1 MNTNQIKS
9 FAKSARI
16 NLCAAVEQKIRYW
29 GFHESG
35 ESYDQPIAVS
45 GGYTYRGEI
54 YNDTYTVGYW
64 QSLKARLS
72 AGKEAFQDTVEEAA
86 YTWFNRLMAIKI
98 LEKNGFI
105 PPVLR
110 FREGSFMPEI
120 LQQAK
125 FGQHSLTHSGYIA
138 NLQEALDHHND
149 EVAFAILIKNFCDKN
164 PLLTEAFGGV
174 DDYTQILLPQNLLT
188 EEGFLAML
196 NDEQYISEE
205 DYREVELIGWLY
217 QFYISDKKDEVFA
230 NKKEKFREE
239 DIPAATQIFTPRWIV
254 SYMVENTL
262 GKAYIDYEPDTELKA
277 QMRYLVEDQNSASKP
292 LIEDITELSLI
303 DPAAGSGHILVVGME
318 WLYQMY
324 LEQGYAPKAAVQS
337 ILEHNL
343 YGLDIDERAAQ
354 LARFA
359 VLLKGAQLLENRF
372 AGEGKNFLMGKDFL
386 LPHIYAFPEAYSF
399 TVAEV
404 ETFTEGNR
412 HTEEILKALRLLYN
426 GKNIGSAL
434 KLSLSTEA
442 QDYIKQQIKEWDRT
456 AKTAV
461 EKEAIYK
468 HLRPYL
474 LVALNLAQKYTAA
487 AANPPYMGSANMN
500 AELKNYLEK
509 HYPMT
514 QADLCT
520 VFIEMFGNITMKNGK
535 YAFITPPSWMFLSTY
550 EKLRHHLLSMNSID
564 SLLHL
569 SRGVFGA
576 DFGSVSC
583 VITNRHYPNAKG
595 TYFKL
600 LERTFQEFYQGHLE
614 ELFLKTLENHDFK
627 YDFSNYNKDLTE
639 LEYSE
644 NGTTLYYPQLPQDQF
659 DKIPGSP
666 IAYWAS
672 EKLLE
677 AFVHK
682 KIMDY
687 DYTIG
692 QNVTGNNEK
701 YVRFIWEISR
711 ESIGRNKKWL
721 IYAKGGEYRKWE
733 GNLIHVINWSEEAR
747 KDYYENKNAS
757 IIKEEHWYR
766 KGITW
771 GLVSSSSI
779 SFRVLPENTTFDKG
793 GTSIML
799 QDNNYFNIILGLLNS
814 KTSKEIVK
822 YLNPTIN
829 YQLGDIRSIPV
840 IFSQDDKGFIDNLVD
855 ECISISKYDWNTFE
869 TAWDFT
875 ANPLVNIGKYIYGF
889 TQNSDDLENISS
901 NIADAYEKYKLFTNS
916 QFEKLKKNEETLN
929 EFFIHLYGLEQEL
942 DATVPEKDITI
953 AKIFDKAEDIS
964 EESKNNKYF
973 LTKQEVVQQL
983 LSYLI
988 GVLMGR
994 YRLDREGVQIT
1005 HQATLEETSAY
1016 SVAGQEGDFTFTMD
1030 DDGIIPMMGVEC
1042 GFPDDVVRRIEDL
1055 IEKIWGDK
1063 QVIANLNFINEALG
1077 MPMEKWLTEEFWPYH
1092 LKKYSKRPI
1101 YWLFCSN
1108 LKNPKKSAFRV
1119 LCYMHRMD
1127 SFSLQQIIRLYLHP
1141 HQEHLRTEYEALK
1154 EREATLDKAEKKRLD
1169 TLPKL
1174 LAEIKDYGE
1183 KIKSYANQQIAL
1195 DLDNGVVRNFAIF
1208 QEVLP
1213 SLK

>member
-29 GFHESG
+29 GFHENG

-125 FGQHSLTHSGYIA
+125 SGQHSLTHSGYIA

-412 HTEEILKALRLLYN
+412 HTEEILKVLRLLYN

-474 LVALNLAQKYTAA
+474 LVALNLAQKYTAV

-514 QADLCT
+514 KADLFA
-520 VFIEMFGNITMKNGK
+520 VFMEKMIEMTKDNARMGCITME
-535 YAFITPPSWMFLSTY
+535 AWMFLSTY
-550 EKLRHHLLSMNSID
+550 EKLRHYILNKYSIVSLS
-564 SLLHL
+564 H
-569 SRGVFGA
+569 FGWHIIGIA
-576 DFGSVSC
+576 FGTAMLV
-583 VITNRHYPNAKG
+583 
-595 TYFKL
+595 
-600 LERTFQEFYQGHLE
+600 LEKSKNIKIG
-614 ELFLKTLENHDFK
+614 
-627 YDFSNYNKDLTE
+627 
-639 LEYSE
+639 EYSYLTINDMDRE
-644 NGTTLYYPQLPQDQF
+644 ADVPLVFPKKDNGRYALLPQDQF

-677 AFVHK
+677 AFSNGTKMSDVAEPRGG
-682 KIMDY
+682 M
-687 DYTIG
+687 
-692 QNVTGNNEK
+692 VTGNNDRFLRLWWEVDENRIKYDNETIEDTLTNGYKWYPYNKGGLRRQWFGNYDYIINWENDGEEVKSLKNDKGKIRSHGYNGVYSFKRAITWSLITSGKFSVRYRETGSLFDYAGLEAFSKNKINLK
-701 YVRFIWEISR
+701 YVL
-711 ESIGRNKKWL
+711 G
-721 IYAKGGEYRKWE
+721 
-733 GNLIHVINWSEEAR
+733 
-747 KDYYENKNAS
+747 
-757 IIKEEHWYR
+757 
-766 KGITW
+766 
-771 GLVSSSSI
+771 
-779 SFRVLPENTTFDKG
+779 
-793 GTSIML
+793 
-799 QDNNYFNIILGLLNS
+799 ILGTKISDYVFNMF
-814 KTSKEIVK
+814 
-822 YLNPTIN
+822 NPTVNLQIGDFIN
-829 YQLGDIRSIPV
+829 FPILEDENIKNEVIP
-840 IFSQDDKGFIDNLVD
+840 IVD
-855 ECISISKYDWNTFE
+855 ECIAISKYDWNTFE

-875 ANPLVNIGKYIYGF
+875 ANPLVNIEQYIHGF
-889 TQNSDDLENISS
+889 TQNSEDLENISS

-929 EFFIHLYGLEQEL
+929 ELFIQLYGLEQEL

-1030 DDGIIPMMGVEC
+1030 DDGIIPMMGAEC

-1195 DLDNGVVRNFAIF
+1195 DLDNGVMRNFAIF

>member
-1 MNTNQIKS
+1 
-9 FAKSARI
+9 
-16 NLCAAVEQKIRYW
+16 
-29 GFHESG
+29 
-35 ESYDQPIAVS
+35 
-45 GGYTYRGEI
+45 
-54 YNDTYTVGYW
+54 
-64 QSLKARLS
+64 
-72 AGKEAFQDTVEEAA
+72 
-86 YTWFNRLMAIKI
+86 
-98 LEKNGFI
+98 
-105 PPVLR
+105 
-110 FREGSFMPEI
+110 
-120 LQQAK
+120 
-125 FGQHSLTHSGYIA
+125 
-138 NLQEALDHHND
+138 
-149 EVAFAILIKNFCDKN
+149 
-164 PLLTEAFGGV
+164 
-174 DDYTQILLPQNLLT
+174 
-188 EEGFLAML
+188 
-196 NDEQYISEE
+196 
-205 DYREVELIGWLY
+205 
-217 QFYISDKKDEVFA
+217 
-230 NKKEKFREE
+230 
-239 DIPAATQIFTPRWIV
+239 
-254 SYMVENTL
+254 
-262 GKAYIDYEPDTELKA
+262 
-277 QMRYLVEDQNSASKP
+277 
-292 LIEDITELSLI
+292 
-303 DPAAGSGHILVVGME
+303 
-318 WLYQMY
+318 
-324 LEQGYAPKAAVQS
+324 
-337 ILEHNL
+337 
-343 YGLDIDERAAQ
+343 
-354 LARFA
+354 
-359 VLLKGAQLLENRF
+359 
-372 AGEGKNFLMGKDFL
+372 MGKDFL

-412 HTEEILKALRLLYN
+412 HTEEILKVLRLLYN

-474 LVALNLAQKYTAA
+474 LVALNLAQKYTAV

-514 QADLCT
+514 KADLFA
-520 VFIEMFGNITMKNGK
+520 VFMEKMIEMTKDNARMGCITME
-535 YAFITPPSWMFLSTY
+535 AWMFLSTY
-550 EKLRHHLLSMNSID
+550 EKLRHYILNKYSIVSLS
-564 SLLHL
+564 H
-569 SRGVFGA
+569 FGWHIIGIA
-576 DFGSVSC
+576 FGTAMLV
-583 VITNRHYPNAKG
+583 
-595 TYFKL
+595 
-600 LERTFQEFYQGHLE
+600 LEKSKNIKIG
-614 ELFLKTLENHDFK
+614 
-627 YDFSNYNKDLTE
+627 
-639 LEYSE
+639 EYSYLTINDMDRE
-644 NGTTLYYPQLPQDQF
+644 ADVPLVFPKKDNGRYALLPQDQF

-677 AFVHK
+677 AFVYK

-855 ECISISKYDWNTFE
+855 ECIAISKYDWNTFE

-875 ANPLVNIGKYIYGF
+875 ANPFVNIGKYIYGY
-889 TQNSDDLENISS
+889 TKNSEDLENISS

-916 QFEKLKKNEETLN
+916 QFAKLKKNEETLN
-929 EFFIHLYGLEQEL
+929 ELFIQLYGLEQEL

-1016 SVAGQEGDFTFTMD
+1016 SVAGQEGDFNFTMD
-1030 DDGIIPMMGVEC
+1030 DDGIIPMMGAEC
-1042 GFPDDVVRRIEDL
+1042 GFPDDVVRRIENL

-1127 SFSLQQIIRLYLHP
+1127 GFSLQQIIRLYLHP

-1195 DLDNGVVRNFAIF
+1195 DLDNGVMRNFAIF

>member
-1 MNTNQIKS
+1 
-9 FAKSARI
+9 
-16 NLCAAVEQKIRYW
+16 
-29 GFHESG
+29 
-35 ESYDQPIAVS
+35 
-45 GGYTYRGEI
+45 
-54 YNDTYTVGYW
+54 
-64 QSLKARLS
+64 
-72 AGKEAFQDTVEEAA
+72 
-86 YTWFNRLMAIKI
+86 
-98 LEKNGFI
+98 
-105 PPVLR
+105 
-110 FREGSFMPEI
+110 
-120 LQQAK
+120 
-125 FGQHSLTHSGYIA
+125 
-138 NLQEALDHHND
+138 
-149 EVAFAILIKNFCDKN
+149 
-164 PLLTEAFGGV
+164 
-174 DDYTQILLPQNLLT
+174 
-188 EEGFLAML
+188 
-196 NDEQYISEE
+196 
-205 DYREVELIGWLY
+205 
-217 QFYISDKKDEVFA
+217 
-230 NKKEKFREE
+230 
-239 DIPAATQIFTPRWIV
+239 
-254 SYMVENTL
+254 
-262 GKAYIDYEPDTELKA
+262 
-277 QMRYLVEDQNSASKP
+277 
-292 LIEDITELSLI
+292 
-303 DPAAGSGHILVVGME
+303 
-318 WLYQMY
+318 
-324 LEQGYAPKAAVQS
+324 
-337 ILEHNL
+337 
-343 YGLDIDERAAQ
+343 
-354 LARFA
+354 
-359 VLLKGAQLLENRF
+359 
-372 AGEGKNFLMGKDFL
+372 MGKDFL

-412 HTEEILKALRLLYN
+412 HTEEILKVLRLLYN

-468 HLRPYL
+468 YLRPYL
-474 LVALNLAQKYTAA
+474 LVALNLAQKYTAV

-514 QADLCT
+514 KADLFA
-520 VFIEMFGNITMKNGK
+520 VFMEKMIEMTKDNARMGCITME
-535 YAFITPPSWMFLSTY
+535 AWMFLSTY
-550 EKLRHHLLSMNSID
+550 EKLRHYILNKYSIVSLS
-564 SLLHL
+564 H
-569 SRGVFGA
+569 FGWHIIGIA
-576 DFGSVSC
+576 FGTAMLV
-583 VITNRHYPNAKG
+583 
-595 TYFKL
+595 
-600 LERTFQEFYQGHLE
+600 LEKSKNIKIG
-614 ELFLKTLENHDFK
+614 
-627 YDFSNYNKDLTE
+627 
-639 LEYSE
+639 EYSYLTINDMDRE
-644 NGTTLYYPQLPQDQF
+644 ADVPLVFPKKDNGRYALLPQDQF

-677 AFVHK
+677 AFVYK

-855 ECISISKYDWNTFE
+855 ECIAISKYDWNTFE

-875 ANPLVNIGKYIYGF
+875 ANPFVNIGKYIYGY
-889 TQNSDDLENISS
+889 TKNSEDLENISS

-916 QFEKLKKNEETLN
+916 QFAKLKKNEETLN
-929 EFFIHLYGLEQEL
+929 ELFIQLYGLEQEL

-1016 SVAGQEGDFTFTMD
+1016 SVAGQEGDFNFTMD
-1030 DDGIIPMMGVEC
+1030 DDGIIPMMGAEC
-1042 GFPDDVVRRIEDL
+1042 GFPDDVVRRIENL

-1127 SFSLQQIIRLYLHP
+1127 GFSLQQIIRLYLHP

-1195 DLDNGVVRNFAIF
+1195 DLDNGVMRNFAIF

>member
-16 NLCAAVEQKIRYW
+16 NLCAAVEQKIKYW
-29 GFHESG
+29 GFHENG

-125 FGQHSLTHSGYIA
+125 SGQHSLTHSGYIA

-262 GKAYIDYEPDTELKA
+262 GKAYIDYEPDTKLKA

-404 ETFTEGNR
+404 ETFTEAPP

-474 LVALNLAQKYTAA
+474 LVALNLAQKYTAV

-514 QADLCT
+514 KADLFA
-520 VFIEMFGNITMKNGK
+520 VFMEVCLDLCQDKGK
-535 YAFITPPSWMFLSTY
+535 MGMINQHSWMFLSSFEEY
-550 EKLRHHLLSMNSID
+550 RKYLLQYYSIEN
-564 SLLHL
+564 LLHL
-569 SRGVFGA
+569 GA
-576 DFGSVSC
+576 
-583 VITNRHYPNAKG
+583 
-595 TYFKL
+595 
-600 LERTFQEFYQGHLE
+600 RTFDEIGGEVVQNVGFVLRNQVPNEKQRGDYYRMVDERNTTLKEQS
-614 ELFLKTLENHDFK
+614 FL
-627 YDFSNYNKDLTE
+627 NK
-639 LEYSE
+639 
-644 NGTTLYYPQLPQDQF
+644 TLYYPQLPQDQF

-677 AFVHK
+677 AFVYK

-855 ECISISKYDWNTFE
+855 ECIAISKYDWNTFE

-875 ANPLVNIGKYIYGF
+875 ANPFVNIGKYIYGY
-889 TQNSDDLENISS
+889 TKNSEDLENISS

-916 QFEKLKKNEETLN
+916 QFAKLKKNEETLN
-929 EFFIHLYGLEQEL
+929 ELFIQLYGLEQEL

-1016 SVAGQEGDFTFTMD
+1016 SVAGQEGDFNFTMD
-1030 DDGIIPMMGVEC
+1030 DDGIIPMMGAEC
-1042 GFPDDVVRRIEDL
+1042 GFPDDVVRRIENL

-1127 SFSLQQIIRLYLHP
+1127 GFSLQQIIRLYLHP

-1195 DLDNGVVRNFAIF
+1195 DLDNGVMRNFAIF

>member
-1 MNTNQIKS
+1 
-9 FAKSARI
+9 
-16 NLCAAVEQKIRYW
+16 
-29 GFHESG
+29 
-35 ESYDQPIAVS
+35 
-45 GGYTYRGEI
+45 
-54 YNDTYTVGYW
+54 
-64 QSLKARLS
+64 
-72 AGKEAFQDTVEEAA
+72 
-86 YTWFNRLMAIKI
+86 
-98 LEKNGFI
+98 
-105 PPVLR
+105 
-110 FREGSFMPEI
+110 
-120 LQQAK
+120 
-125 FGQHSLTHSGYIA
+125 
-138 NLQEALDHHND
+138 
-149 EVAFAILIKNFCDKN
+149 
-164 PLLTEAFGGV
+164 
-174 DDYTQILLPQNLLT
+174 
-188 EEGFLAML
+188 ML

-262 GKAYIDYEPDTELKA
+262 GKAYIDYESDTELKA

-359 VLLKGAQLLENRF
+359 VLLKGAQLLENRL

-399 TVAEV
+399 TVEDV
-404 ETFTEGNR
+404 KTFTEGNR

-474 LVALNLAQKYTAA
+474 LVARNLAQKYTAV

-677 AFVHK
+677 AFSNGTKMSDVADVRQGLATADNDRFLRLWWEVDNE
-682 KIMDY
+682 KIKYDNETLEDTIDNGYKWYPHNKGGARRQWFGNY
-687 DYTIG
+687 DYVV
-692 QNVTGNNEK
+692 NWGNDGEELKK
-701 YVRFIWEISR
+701 YQLTLNQGWTARLKSR
-711 ESIGRNKKWL
+711 EYYFK
-721 IYAKGGEYRKWE
+721 
-733 GNLIHVINWSEEAR
+733 EA
-747 KDYYENKNAS
+747 
-757 IIKEEHWYR
+757 
-766 KGITW
+766 ITW
-771 GLVSSSSI
+771 SNIMSGGFSIRYREKGSVFDVSGMSA
-779 SFRVLPENTTFDKG
+779 FFEN
-793 GTSIML
+793 S
-799 QDNNYFNIILGLLNS
+799 QDIKYILGLMSS
-814 KTSKEIVK
+814 KLSDYVFKM
-822 YLNPTIN
+822 LNPTVNLQIVDFKN
-829 YQLGDIRSIPV
+829 FPV
-840 IFSQDDKGFIDNLVD
+840 IEDEDVKREVLPIVD
-855 ECISISKYDWNTFE
+855 ECIAISKYDWNTFE

-875 ANPLVNIGKYIYGF
+875 ANPLVNIGKYIYGY
-889 TQNSDDLENISS
+889 TKNSEDLENISS

-929 EFFIHLYGLEQEL
+929 ELFIQLYGLEQEL

-1030 DDGIIPMMGVEC
+1030 DDGIIPMMGAEC

-1195 DLDNGVVRNFAIF
+1195 DLDNGVMRNFAIF

>member
-16 NLCAAVEQKIRYW
+16 NLCAAVEQKIKYW
-29 GFHESG
+29 GFHENG

-125 FGQHSLTHSGYIA
+125 SGQHSLTHSGYIA

-412 HTEEILKALRLLYN
+412 HTEEILKVLRLLYN

-474 LVALNLAQKYTAA
+474 LVALNLAQKYTAV

-514 QADLCT
+514 KADLFA
-520 VFIEMFGNITMKNGK
+520 VFMEKMIEMTKDNARMGCITME
-535 YAFITPPSWMFLSTY
+535 AWMFLSTY
-550 EKLRHHLLSMNSID
+550 EKLRHYILNKYSIVSLS
-564 SLLHL
+564 H
-569 SRGVFGA
+569 FGWHIIGIA
-576 DFGSVSC
+576 FGTAMLV
-583 VITNRHYPNAKG
+583 
-595 TYFKL
+595 
-600 LERTFQEFYQGHLE
+600 LEKSKNIKIG
-614 ELFLKTLENHDFK
+614 
-627 YDFSNYNKDLTE
+627 
-639 LEYSE
+639 EYSYLTINDMDRE
-644 NGTTLYYPQLPQDQF
+644 ANVPLVFPKKDNGRYALLPQDQF

-677 AFVHK
+677 AFSKGTKMSDVA
-682 KIMDY
+682 DVRQGLATA
-687 DYTIG
+687 D
-692 QNVTGNNEK
+692 NDRFLRLWWEVDNEK
-701 YVRFIWEISR
+701 I
-711 ESIGRNKKWL
+711 
-721 IYAKGGEYRKWE
+721 
-733 GNLIHVINWSEEAR
+733 
-747 KDYYENKNAS
+747 
-757 IIKEEHWYR
+757 
-766 KGITW
+766 
-771 GLVSSSSI
+771 
-779 SFRVLPENTTFDKG
+779 
-793 GTSIML
+793 
-799 QDNNYFNIILGLLNS
+799 
-814 KTSKEIVK
+814 
-822 YLNPTIN
+822 
-829 YQLGDIRSIPV
+829 
-840 IFSQDDKGFIDNLVD
+840 
-855 ECISISKYDWNTFE
+855 KYD
-869 TAWDFT
+869 
-875 ANPLVNIGKYIYGF
+875 
-889 TQNSDDLENISS
+889 
-901 NIADAYEKYKLFTNS
+901 
-916 QFEKLKKNEETLN
+916 NE
-929 EFFIHLYGLEQEL
+929 
-942 DATVPEKDITI
+942 
-953 AKIFDKAEDIS
+953 
-964 EESKNNKYF
+964 
-973 LTKQEVVQQL
+973 
-983 LSYLI
+983 
-988 GVLMGR
+988 
-994 YRLDREGVQIT
+994 
-1005 HQATLEETSAY
+1005 TLEETIDNGYKWYPYNKGGARRQWFGNYDYVLNFNEEAQLILSKQGNKLPSKHLYFKEAITWSNIMSGGFSIRYREKGSVFDVSGMSAFFEN
-1016 SVAGQEGDFTFTMD
+1016 GQDIKYTL
-1030 DDGIIPMMGVEC
+1030 GIISSKLSDYYNRQNEMS
-1042 GFPDDVVRRIEDL
+1042 
-1055 IEKIWGDK
+1055 KISK
-1063 QVIANLNFINEALG
+1063 QNV
-1077 MPMEKWLTEEFWPYH
+1077 
-1092 LKKYSKRPI
+1092 
-1101 YWLFCSN
+1101 
-1108 LKNPKKSAFRV
+1108 PKK
-1119 LCYMHRMD
+1119 
-1127 SFSLQQIIRLYLHP
+1127 
-1141 HQEHLRTEYEALK
+1141 
-1154 EREATLDKAEKKRLD
+1154 REAT
-1169 TLPKL
+1169 KL
-1174 LAEIKDYGE
+1174 IE
-1183 KIKSYANQQIAL
+1183 
-1195 DLDNGVVRNFAIF
+1195 
-1208 QEVLP
+1208 
-1213 SLK
+1213 SLF

>member
-16 NLCAAVEQKIRYW
+16 NLCAAVEQKIKYW
-29 GFHESG
+29 GFHENG

-125 FGQHSLTHSGYIA
+125 SGQHSLTHSGYIA

-412 HTEEILKALRLLYN
+412 HTEEILKVLRLLYN

-474 LVALNLAQKYTAA
+474 LVALNLAQKYTAV

-514 QADLCT
+514 KADLFA
-520 VFIEMFGNITMKNGK
+520 VFMEKMIEMTKDNARMGCITME
-535 YAFITPPSWMFLSTY
+535 AWMFLSTY
-550 EKLRHHLLSMNSID
+550 EKLRHYILNKYSIVSLS
-564 SLLHL
+564 H
-569 SRGVFGA
+569 FGWHIIGIA
-576 DFGSVSC
+576 FGTAMLV
-583 VITNRHYPNAKG
+583 
-595 TYFKL
+595 
-600 LERTFQEFYQGHLE
+600 LEKSKNIKIG
-614 ELFLKTLENHDFK
+614 
-627 YDFSNYNKDLTE
+627 
-639 LEYSE
+639 EYSYLTINDMDRE
-644 NGTTLYYPQLPQDQF
+644 ADVPLVFPKKDNGRYALLPQDQF

-677 AFVHK
+677 AFVYK

-855 ECISISKYDWNTFE
+855 ECIAISKYDWNTFE

-875 ANPLVNIGKYIYGF
+875 ANPFVNIGKYIYGY
-889 TQNSDDLENISS
+889 TKNSEDLENISS

-916 QFEKLKKNEETLN
+916 QFAKLKKNEETLN
-929 EFFIHLYGLEQEL
+929 ELFIQLYGLEQEL

-1016 SVAGQEGDFTFTMD
+1016 SVAGQEGDFNFTMD
-1030 DDGIIPMMGVEC
+1030 DDGIIPMMGAEC
-1042 GFPDDVVRRIEDL
+1042 GFPDDVVRRIENL

-1127 SFSLQQIIRLYLHP
+1127 GFSLQQIIRLYLHP

-1195 DLDNGVVRNFAIF
+1195 DLDNGVMRNFAIF

>member
-16 NLCAAVEQKIRYW
+16 NLCAAVEQKIKYW
-29 GFHESG
+29 GFHENG

-125 FGQHSLTHSGYIA
+125 SGQHSLTHSGYIA

-262 GKAYIDYEPDTELKA
+262 GKAYIDYESDTELKA

-404 ETFTEGNR
+404 ETFTEGTPY
-412 HTEEILKALRLLYN
+412 TEEILKALRLLYN

-474 LVALNLAQKYTAA
+474 LVALNLAQKYTAV

-514 QADLCT
+514 KADLFA
-520 VFIEMFGNITMKNGK
+520 VFMEKMIEMTKDNARMGCITME
-535 YAFITPPSWMFLSTY
+535 AWMFLSTY
-550 EKLRHHLLSMNSID
+550 EKLRHYILNKYSIVSLS
-564 SLLHL
+564 H
-569 SRGVFGA
+569 FGWHIIGIA
-576 DFGSVSC
+576 FGTAMLV
-583 VITNRHYPNAKG
+583 
-595 TYFKL
+595 
-600 LERTFQEFYQGHLE
+600 LEKSKNIKIG
-614 ELFLKTLENHDFK
+614 
-627 YDFSNYNKDLTE
+627 
-639 LEYSE
+639 EYSYLTINDMDRE
-644 NGTTLYYPQLPQDQF
+644 ANVPLVFPKKDNGRYALLPQDQF

-677 AFVHK
+677 AFSNGTKMSDVADVRQGLATADNDRFLRLWWEVDNE
-682 KIMDY
+682 KIKYDNETLEETIDNGYKWYPYNKGGARRQWFGNY
-687 DYTIG
+687 DYIVNWENDG
-692 QNVTGNNEK
+692 VEIRNFKDERGKLHSRPQNTEYYFKEAITWSKIASGGFSIRLQEKGIIFDSGAMSVFFEKKENLK
-701 YVRFIWEISR
+701 YV
-711 ESIGRNKKWL
+711 
-721 IYAKGGEYRKWE
+721 
-733 GNLIHVINWSEEAR
+733 
-747 KDYYENKNAS
+747 
-757 IIKEEHWYR
+757 
-766 KGITW
+766 
-771 GLVSSSSI
+771 
-779 SFRVLPENTTFDKG
+779 
-793 GTSIML
+793 
-799 QDNNYFNIILGLLNS
+799 LGLLTTKIS
-814 KTSKEIVK
+814 DYIFKI
-822 YLNPTIN
+822 LNPTVN
-829 YQLGDIRSIPV
+829 LSSGVGALFPV
-840 IFSQDDKGFIDNLVD
+840 IEDEKIKNEIIPIVD
-855 ECISISKYDWNTFE
+855 ECIAISKYDWNTFE
-869 TAWDFT
+869 TAWGFT
-875 ANPLVNIGKYIYGF
+875 ANPLVNIEQYIYGF
-889 TQNSDDLENISS
+889 TQNSEDLENISS

-929 EFFIHLYGLEQEL
+929 ELFIQLYGLEQEL

-953 AKIFDKAEDIS
+953 TKIFDKAEDIS

>member
-16 NLCAAVEQKIRYW
+16 NLCAAVEQKIKYW
-29 GFHESG
+29 GFHENG

-125 FGQHSLTHSGYIA
+125 SGQHSLTHSGYIA

-412 HTEEILKALRLLYN
+412 HTEEILKVLRLLYN

-474 LVALNLAQKYTAA
+474 LVALNLAQKYTAV

-514 QADLCT
+514 KADLFA
-520 VFIEMFGNITMKNGK
+520 VFMEKMIEMTKDNARMGCITME
-535 YAFITPPSWMFLSTY
+535 AWMFLSTY
-550 EKLRHHLLSMNSID
+550 EKLRHYILNKYSIVSLS
-564 SLLHL
+564 H
-569 SRGVFGA
+569 FGWHIIGIA
-576 DFGSVSC
+576 FGTAMLV
-583 VITNRHYPNAKG
+583 
-595 TYFKL
+595 
-600 LERTFQEFYQGHLE
+600 LEKSKNIKIG
-614 ELFLKTLENHDFK
+614 
-627 YDFSNYNKDLTE
+627 
-639 LEYSE
+639 EYSYLTINDMDRE
-644 NGTTLYYPQLPQDQF
+644 ANVPLVFPKKDNGRYALLPQDQF

-677 AFVHK
+677 AFSNGTKMSDVADVRQGLATADNDRFLRLWWEVDNE
-682 KIMDY
+682 KIKYDNETLEDTIDNSYKWYPYNKGGARRQWFGNY
-687 DYTIG
+687 DYVVNWENDGVEIRNFKDERG
-692 QNVTGNNEK
+692 KLRSRPQN
-701 YVRFIWEISR
+701 I
-711 ESIGRNKKWL
+711 
-721 IYAKGGEYRKWE
+721 EYYFK
-733 GNLIHVINWSEEAR
+733 EA
-747 KDYYENKNAS
+747 
-757 IIKEEHWYR
+757 
-766 KGITW
+766 ITW
-771 GLVSSSSI
+771 SNIMSGGFSIRYREEGSVFDVSGMSA
-779 SFRVLPENTTFDKG
+779 FFENG
-793 GTSIML
+793 
-799 QDNNYFNIILGLLNS
+799 QDIKYILGIISS
-814 KTSKEIVK
+814 KLSDYVFKM
-822 YLNPTIN
+822 LNPTVN
-829 YQLGDIRSIPV
+829 LQVGDFKNFPIIEDEKIKNEIIP
-840 IFSQDDKGFIDNLVD
+840 IVD
-855 ECISISKYDWNTFE
+855 ECIAISKYDWNTFE

-875 ANPLVNIGKYIYGF
+875 TNPLVNIEQYIHSF
-889 TQNSDDLENISS
+889 TQNSDDLENPSPS
-901 NIADAYEKYKLFTNS
+901 IATAYEKYKLFTNS

-929 EFFIHLYGLEQEL
+929 ELFIQLYGLEQEL

-994 YRLDREGVQIT
+994 YRLDCEGVQIT
-1005 HQATLEETSAY
+1005 HQATLEETAAY

-1030 DDGIIPMMGVEC
+1030 DDGIIPMMGAEC
-1042 GFPDDVVRRIEDL
+1042 GFPDDVVRRIENL

-1195 DLDNGVVRNFAIF
+1195 DLDNGVMRNFAIF

>member
-16 NLCAAVEQKIRYW
+16 NLCAAVEQKIKYW
-29 GFHESG
+29 GFHENG

-125 FGQHSLTHSGYIA
+125 SGQHSLTHSGYIA

-412 HTEEILKALRLLYN
+412 HTEEILKVLRLLYN

-474 LVALNLAQKYTAA
+474 LVALNLAQKYTAV

-514 QADLCT
+514 KADLFA
-520 VFIEMFGNITMKNGK
+520 VFMEKMIEMTKDNARMGCITME
-535 YAFITPPSWMFLSTY
+535 AWMFLSTY
-550 EKLRHHLLSMNSID
+550 EKLRHYILNKYSIVSLS
-564 SLLHL
+564 H
-569 SRGVFGA
+569 FGWHIIGIA
-576 DFGSVSC
+576 FGTAMLV
-583 VITNRHYPNAKG
+583 
-595 TYFKL
+595 
-600 LERTFQEFYQGHLE
+600 LEKSKNIKIG
-614 ELFLKTLENHDFK
+614 
-627 YDFSNYNKDLTE
+627 
-639 LEYSE
+639 EYSYLTINDMDRE
-644 NGTTLYYPQLPQDQF
+644 ADVPLVFPKKDNGRYALLPQDQF

-677 AFVHK
+677 AFSKGTKMSDVAEPK
-682 KIMDY
+682 V
-687 DYTIG
+687 G
-692 QNVTGNNEK
+692 LQTGDNEK
-701 YVRFIWEISR
+701 YIRLWWEVDNEKIKYDN
-711 ESIGRNKKWL
+711 ETLEDTIDNGYKW
-721 IYAKGGEYRKWE
+721 YPYNKGGARRQWFGNYDYVVNWE
-733 GNLIHVINWSEEAR
+733 NNGEEIR
-747 KDYYENKNAS
+747 NFEKSSVKNIKYYF
-757 IIKEEHWYR
+757 KEA
-766 KGITW
+766 ITW
-771 GLVSSSSI
+771 SNIMSGGFSIRYREKGSVFDVSGMSA
-779 SFRVLPENTTFDKG
+779 FFENG
-793 GTSIML
+793 
-799 QDNNYFNIILGLLNS
+799 QDIKYILGIISS
-814 KTSKEIVK
+814 KLSDYVFKM
-822 YLNPTIN
+822 LNPTVN
-829 YQLGDIRSIPV
+829 LQVGDFKNFPIIEDEDVKREVLPI
-840 IFSQDDKGFIDNLVD
+840 VD
-855 ECISISKYDWNTFE
+855 ECIAISKYDWNTFE

-875 ANPLVNIGKYIYGF
+875 TNPLVNIEQYIHSF
-889 TQNSDDLENISS
+889 TQNSDDLENPSPS
-901 NIADAYEKYKLFTNS
+901 IATAYEKYKLFTNS

-929 EFFIHLYGLEQEL
+929 ELFIQLYGLEQEL

-994 YRLDREGVQIT
+994 YRLDCEGVQIT
-1005 HQATLEETSAY
+1005 HQATLEETAAY

-1030 DDGIIPMMGVEC
+1030 DDGIIPMMGAEC
-1042 GFPDDVVRRIEDL
+1042 GFPDDVVRRIENL

-1195 DLDNGVVRNFAIF
+1195 DLDNGVMRNFAIF

>member
-29 GFHESG
+29 GFHENG

-125 FGQHSLTHSGYIA
+125 SGQHSLTHSGYIA

-399 TVAEV
+399 TVEDV
-404 ETFTEGNR
+404 KTFTEGNR

-474 LVALNLAQKYTAA
+474 LVALNLAQKYTAV

-514 QADLCT
+514 KADLFA
-520 VFIEMFGNITMKNGK
+520 VFMEKMIEMTKDNARMGCITME
-535 YAFITPPSWMFLSTY
+535 AWMFLSTY
-550 EKLRHHLLSMNSID
+550 EKLRHYILNKYSIVSLS
-564 SLLHL
+564 H
-569 SRGVFGA
+569 FGWHIIGIA
-576 DFGSVSC
+576 FGTAMLV
-583 VITNRHYPNAKG
+583 
-595 TYFKL
+595 
-600 LERTFQEFYQGHLE
+600 LEKSKNIKIG
-614 ELFLKTLENHDFK
+614 
-627 YDFSNYNKDLTE
+627 
-639 LEYSE
+639 EYSYLTINDMDRE
-644 NGTTLYYPQLPQDQF
+644 ANVPLVFPKKDNGRYALLPQDQF

-677 AFVHK
+677 AFSNGTKMSDVADVRQGLATADNDRFLRLWWEVDNE
-682 KIMDY
+682 KIKYDNETLEDTIDNGYKWYPHNKGGARRQWFGNY
-687 DYTIG
+687 DYVV
-692 QNVTGNNEK
+692 NWGNDGEELKK
-701 YVRFIWEISR
+701 YQLTLNQGWTARLKSR
-711 ESIGRNKKWL
+711 EYYFK
-721 IYAKGGEYRKWE
+721 
-733 GNLIHVINWSEEAR
+733 EA
-747 KDYYENKNAS
+747 
-757 IIKEEHWYR
+757 
-766 KGITW
+766 ITW
-771 GLVSSSSI
+771 SNIMSGGFSIRYREKGSIFDVSGMSA
-779 SFRVLPENTTFDKG
+779 FFEN
-793 GTSIML
+793 S
-799 QDNNYFNIILGLLNS
+799 QDIKYILGLMSS
-814 KTSKEIVK
+814 KLSDYVFKM
-822 YLNPTIN
+822 LNPTVNLQIVDFKN
-829 YQLGDIRSIPV
+829 FPV
-840 IFSQDDKGFIDNLVD
+840 IEDEDVKREVLPIVD
-855 ECISISKYDWNTFE
+855 ECIAISKYDWNTFE

-875 ANPLVNIGKYIYGF
+875 ANPLVNIGKYIYGY
-889 TQNSDDLENISS
+889 TKNSEDLENISS

-929 EFFIHLYGLEQEL
+929 ELFIQLYGLEQEL

-1005 HQATLEETSAY
+1005 HQATLEETAAY

-1030 DDGIIPMMGVEC
+1030 DDGIIPMMGAEC

-1127 SFSLQQIIRLYLHP
+1127 GFSLQQIIRLYLHP
-1141 HQEHLRTEYEALK
+1141 QQEHLRTEYEALK

-1174 LAEIKDYGE
+1174 LVELKDYGE
-1183 KIKSYANQQIAL
+1183 KMKSYANQQIAL
-1195 DLDNGVVRNFAIF
+1195 DLDNGVMRNFAIF

>member
-16 NLCAAVEQKIRYW
+16 NLCAAVEQKIKYW
-29 GFHESG
+29 GFHENG

-262 GKAYIDYEPDTELKA
+262 GKAYIDYEPNTELKA

-359 VLLKGAQLLENRF
+359 VLLKGAQLLENRL

-399 TVAEV
+399 TVEDV
-404 ETFTEGNR
+404 KTFTEGNR

-474 LVALNLAQKYTAA
+474 LVALNLAQKYTAV

-514 QADLCT
+514 KADLFA
-520 VFIEMFGNITMKNGK
+520 VFMEKMIEMTKDNARMGCITME
-535 YAFITPPSWMFLSTY
+535 AWMFLSTY
-550 EKLRHHLLSMNSID
+550 EKLRHYILNKYSIVSLS
-564 SLLHL
+564 H
-569 SRGVFGA
+569 FGWHIIGIA
-576 DFGSVSC
+576 FGTAMLV
-583 VITNRHYPNAKG
+583 
-595 TYFKL
+595 
-600 LERTFQEFYQGHLE
+600 LEKSKNIKIG
-614 ELFLKTLENHDFK
+614 
-627 YDFSNYNKDLTE
+627 
-639 LEYSE
+639 EYSYLTINDMDRE
-644 NGTTLYYPQLPQDQF
+644 ANVPLVFPKKDNGRYALLPQDQF

-677 AFVHK
+677 AFSNGTKMSDVAEPK
-682 KIMDY
+682 KGMF
-687 DYTIG
+687 
-692 QNVTGNNEK
+692 TGDNEK
-701 YVRFIWEISR
+701 FLRLWWEVDNEKIKYDN
-711 ESIGRNKKWL
+711 ETLEETIDNGYKW
-721 IYAKGGEYRKWE
+721 YPYNKGGERRQWY
-733 GNLIHVINWSEEAR
+733 GSYDYVINWENDGKEIR
-747 KDYYENKNAS
+747 NFKDDKGKLKS
-757 IIKEEHWYR
+757 GVPKDGKFFKESL
-766 KGITW
+766 TW
-771 GLVSSSSI
+771 TLVSSGNFSI
-779 SFRVLPENTTFDKG
+779 RYRQKGSVQGDAGPSIFFKNKTKQQYVLG
-793 GTSIML
+793 IMSTKIS
-799 QDNNYFNIILGLLNS
+799 NYIFKI
-814 KTSKEIVK
+814 
-822 YLNPTIN
+822 LNPTVN
-829 YQLGDIRSIPV
+829 LSSGVGALFPV
-840 IFSQDDKGFIDNLVD
+840 IEDEKIKNEIIPIVD
-855 ECISISKYDWNTFE
+855 ECIAISKYDWNTFE

-875 ANPLVNIGKYIYGF
+875 ANPLVNIEQYIHGF
-889 TQNSDDLENISS
+889 TQNSEDLENISS

-929 EFFIHLYGLEQEL
+929 ELFIQLYGLEQEL

-1016 SVAGQEGDFTFTMD
+1016 SVAGQEGDFNFTMD
-1030 DDGIIPMMGVEC
+1030 DDGIIPMMGAEC
-1042 GFPDDVVRRIEDL
+1042 GFPDDVVRRIENL

-1108 LKNPKKSAFRV
+1108 PKNPKKSAFRV

-1127 SFSLQQIIRLYLHP
+1127 GFSLQQIIRLYLHP

-1195 DLDNGVVRNFAIF
+1195 DLDNGVMRNFAIF

>member
-29 GFHESG
+29 GFHENG

-125 FGQHSLTHSGYIA
+125 SGQHSLTHSGYIA

-359 VLLKGAQLLENRF
+359 VLLKGAQLLENRL

-399 TVAEV
+399 TVEDV
-404 ETFTEGNR
+404 KTFTGDNNP

-468 HLRPYL
+468 YLRPYL
-474 LVALNLAQKYTAA
+474 RVALNLAQKYTAV

-514 QADLCT
+514 KADLFA
-520 VFIEMFGNITMKNGK
+520 VFMEVIPNLTKDNSSFALINL
-535 YAFITPPSWMFLSTY
+535 PSWMFLSNF
-550 EKLRHHLLSMNSID
+550 ESIRKYYLNNYTFD
-564 SLLHL
+564 SLLHMG
-569 SRGVFGA
+569 RGIFGV
-576 DFGSVSC
+576 DFGSVAFVVKKKS
-583 VITNRHYPNAKG
+583 IENAYG
-595 TYFKL
+595 NYFRL
-600 LERTFQEFYQGHLE
+600 HERNFQHIYVEDIE
-614 ELFLKTLENHDFK
+614 KLFL
-627 YDFSNYNKDLTE
+627 YSNGNKDYKYNFSLYRDEDGINEIPVRGT
-639 LEYSE
+639 E

-677 AFVHK
+677 AFSNGTKMSDVAEPK
-682 KIMDY
+682 V
-687 DYTIG
+687 G
-692 QNVTGNNEK
+692 LQTGDNEK
-701 YVRFIWEISR
+701 YIRLWWEVDNEKIKYDN
-711 ESIGRNKKWL
+711 ETLEDTIDNGYKW
-721 IYAKGGEYRKWE
+721 YPYNKGGARRQWFGNYDYVVNWENDGEEIRNFKDERGKLRSRPQNIEYYFK
-733 GNLIHVINWSEEAR
+733 EA
-747 KDYYENKNAS
+747 
-757 IIKEEHWYR
+757 
-766 KGITW
+766 ITW
-771 GLVSSSSI
+771 SLITSGGFSIRYREKGSLFDVSGMSA
-779 SFRVLPENTTFDKG
+779 FFEN
-793 GTSIML
+793 S
-799 QDNNYFNIILGLLNS
+799 QDIKYILGIISS
-814 KTSKEIVK
+814 KLSDYVFKM
-822 YLNPTIN
+822 LNPTVSL
-829 YQLGDIRSIPV
+829 QVGDFKNFPV
-840 IFSQDDKGFIDNLVD
+840 IEDEKIKNEIIPIVD
-855 ECISISKYDWNTFE
+855 ECIAISKYDWNTFE

-875 ANPLVNIGKYIYGF
+875 ANPLVNIGKYIYGY
-889 TQNSDDLENISS
+889 TKNSEDLENISS

-916 QFEKLKKNEETLN
+916 QFAKLKKNEETFN
-929 EFFIHLYGLEQEL
+929 ELFIQLYGLEQEL
-942 DATVPEKDITI
+942 DAIVPEKDITI

-1016 SVAGQEGDFTFTMD
+1016 SVAGQ
-1030 DDGIIPMMGVEC
+1030 
-1042 GFPDDVVRRIEDL
+1042 
-1055 IEKIWGDK
+1055 
-1063 QVIANLNFINEALG
+1063 
-1077 MPMEKWLTEEFWPYH
+1077 
-1092 LKKYSKRPI
+1092 
-1101 YWLFCSN
+1101 
-1108 LKNPKKSAFRV
+1108 
-1119 LCYMHRMD
+1119 
-1127 SFSLQQIIRLYLHP
+1127 
-1141 HQEHLRTEYEALK
+1141 
-1154 EREATLDKAEKKRLD
+1154 
-1169 TLPKL
+1169 
-1174 LAEIKDYGE
+1174 
-1183 KIKSYANQQIAL
+1183 
-1195 DLDNGVVRNFAIF
+1195 
-1208 QEVLP
+1208 
-1213 SLK
+1213 

>member
-1 MNTNQIKS
+1 M
-9 FAKSARI
+9 
-16 NLCAAVEQKIRYW
+16 
-29 GFHESG
+29 
-35 ESYDQPIAVS
+35 
-45 GGYTYRGEI
+45 
-54 YNDTYTVGYW
+54 GYW

-125 FGQHSLTHSGYIA
+125 SGQHSLTHSGYIA

-412 HTEEILKALRLLYN
+412 HTEEILKVLRLLYN

-474 LVALNLAQKYTAA
+474 LVALNLAQKYTAV

-514 QADLCT
+514 KADLFA
-520 VFIEMFGNITMKNGK
+520 VFMEKMIEMTKDNARMGCITME
-535 YAFITPPSWMFLSTY
+535 AWMFLSTY
-550 EKLRHHLLSMNSID
+550 EKLRHYILNKYSIVSLS
-564 SLLHL
+564 H
-569 SRGVFGA
+569 FGWHIIGIA
-576 DFGSVSC
+576 FGTAMLV
-583 VITNRHYPNAKG
+583 
-595 TYFKL
+595 
-600 LERTFQEFYQGHLE
+600 LEKSKNIKIG
-614 ELFLKTLENHDFK
+614 
-627 YDFSNYNKDLTE
+627 
-639 LEYSE
+639 EYSYLTINDMDRE
-644 NGTTLYYPQLPQDQF
+644 ADVPLVFPKKDNGRYALLPQDQF

-677 AFVHK
+677 AFSKGTKMSDVAEPK
-682 KIMDY
+682 V
-687 DYTIG
+687 G
-692 QNVTGNNEK
+692 LQTGDNEK
-701 YVRFIWEISR
+701 YIRLWWEVENEKIKYDN
-711 ESIGRNKKWL
+711 ETLEETIDNGYKW
-721 IYAKGGEYRKWE
+721 YPYNKGGARRQWFGNYDYVVNWE
-733 GNLIHVINWSEEAR
+733 NNGEEIR
-747 KDYYENKNAS
+747 NFEKSSVKNIKYYF
-757 IIKEEHWYR
+757 KEA
-766 KGITW
+766 ITW
-771 GLVSSSSI
+771 SNIMSGGFSIRYREKGSVFDVSGMSA
-779 SFRVLPENTTFDKG
+779 FFENG
-793 GTSIML
+793 
-799 QDNNYFNIILGLLNS
+799 QDIKYILGIISS
-814 KTSKEIVK
+814 KLSDYVFKM
-822 YLNPTIN
+822 LNPTVN
-829 YQLGDIRSIPV
+829 LQVGDFKNFPIIEDEDVKREVLPI
-840 IFSQDDKGFIDNLVD
+840 VD
-855 ECISISKYDWNTFE
+855 ECIAISKYDWNTFE

-875 ANPLVNIGKYIYGF
+875 TNPLVNIEQYIHSF
-889 TQNSDDLENISS
+889 TQNSDDLENPSPS
-901 NIADAYEKYKLFTNS
+901 IATAYEKYKLFTNS

-929 EFFIHLYGLEQEL
+929 ELFIQLYGLEQEL

-994 YRLDREGVQIT
+994 YRLDCEGVQIT
-1005 HQATLEETSAY
+1005 HQATLEETAAY

-1030 DDGIIPMMGVEC
+1030 DDGIIPMMGAEC
-1042 GFPDDVVRRIEDL
+1042 GFPDDVVRRIENL

-1195 DLDNGVVRNFAIF
+1195 DLDNGVMRNFAIF

>member
-1 MNTNQIKS
+1 
-9 FAKSARI
+9 
-16 NLCAAVEQKIRYW
+16 
-29 GFHESG
+29 
-35 ESYDQPIAVS
+35 
-45 GGYTYRGEI
+45 
-54 YNDTYTVGYW
+54 
-64 QSLKARLS
+64 
-72 AGKEAFQDTVEEAA
+72 
-86 YTWFNRLMAIKI
+86 MAIKI

-125 FGQHSLTHSGYIA
+125 SGQHSLTDLGYIA

-164 PLLTEAFGGV
+164 PLLKEVFGGV
-174 DDYTQILLPQNLLT
+174 DDYTHILLPQNLLT

-196 NDEQYISEE
+196 NDEQFISEE
-205 DYREVELIGWLY
+205 DYHEVELIGWLY

-354 LARFA
+354 LASFA
-359 VLLKGAQLLENRF
+359 VLLKGAQLLENRLS
-372 AGEGKNFLMGKDFL
+372 GEGKNFLMGKDFL

-434 KLSLSTEA
+434 KLSLSTET
-442 QDYIKQQIKEWDRT
+442 QEYIKKTMKLWDSTEIDLYQQMAYT
-456 AKTAV
+456 P
-461 EKEAIYK
+461 
-468 HLRPYL
+468 LRPYL
-474 LVALNLAQKYTAA
+474 RVALNLAQKYTAV

-514 QADLCT
+514 KADLFA
-520 VFIEMFGNITMKNGK
+520 VFMEVIPNLTKDNSSFALINL
-535 YAFITPPSWMFLSTY
+535 PSWMFLSNF
-550 EKLRHHLLSMNSID
+550 ESIRKYYLNNYTFD
-564 SLLHL
+564 SLLHMG
-569 SRGVFGA
+569 RGIFGV
-576 DFGSVSC
+576 DFGSVAFVVKKKS
-583 VITNRHYPNAKG
+583 IENAYG
-595 TYFKL
+595 NYFRL
-600 LERTFQEFYQGHLE
+600 HERNFQHIYVEDIE
-614 ELFLKTLENHDFK
+614 KLFL
-627 YDFSNYNKDLTE
+627 YSNGNKDYKYNFSLYRDEDGIKEIPVSGT
-639 LEYSE
+639 E
-644 NGTTLYYPQLPQDQF
+644 NGTTLYYPYIPQDQF

-677 AFVHK
+677 AFSKGTKMSDVADVRQGLATADNDRFLRLWWEVDNE
-682 KIMDY
+682 KIKYDNETLEETIDNGYKWYPYNKGGARRQWFGNY
-687 DYTIG
+687 DYVL
-692 QNVTGNNEK
+692 NFN
-701 YVRFIWEISR
+701 
-711 ESIGRNKKWL
+711 
-721 IYAKGGEYRKWE
+721 
-733 GNLIHVINWSEEAR
+733 EEAQLILS
-747 KDYYENKNAS
+747 KQGNKLPS
-757 IIKEEHWYR
+757 KHLYFKEA
-766 KGITW
+766 ITW
-771 GLVSSSSI
+771 SNIMSGGFSIRYREKGSVFDVSGMSAFFENGQDIKYTLGIISSKLSDYVFKI
-779 SFRVLPENTTFDKG
+779 
-793 GTSIML
+793 
-799 QDNNYFNIILGLLNS
+799 
-814 KTSKEIVK
+814 
-822 YLNPTIN
+822 LNPTVN
-829 YQLGDIRSIPV
+829 LQVGDFKNFPV
-840 IFSQDDKGFIDNLVD
+840 IEDEKIKNEIIPIVD
-855 ECISISKYDWNTFE
+855 ECIAISKYDWNTFE

-889 TQNSDDLENISS
+889 TQNSEDLENISS

-929 EFFIHLYGLEQEL
+929 ELFIQLYGLEQEL

-994 YRLDREGVQIT
+994 YRLDRKGVQIT
-1005 HQATLEETSAY
+1005 YQATLEETSAY
-1016 SVAGQEGDFTFTMD
+1016 SVAGQEGDFIFTMD
-1030 DDGIIPMMGVEC
+1030 DDGIIPMMGAEC
-1042 GFPDDVVRRIEDL
+1042 GFPDDVVRRIENL

-1195 DLDNGVVRNFAIF
+1195 DLDNGVMRNFAIF